1 VGDDDVQAG
10 TVGVN
15 SRGADDP
22 ERGVAVDAFV
32 ERIAAEV
39 AAKT

>member
-1 VGDDDVQAG
+1 VEAG

-22 ERGVAVDAFV
+22 ERGVPVDAFV
-32 ERIAAEV
+32 ARIAAEV
-39 AAKT
+39 TGKT